1 MHAGKDERDL
11 VVLYHDIG
19 VLWPG
24 NRYEKKLVT
33 LVSYG
38 ETNGYTAMA
47 KTVGIPTAIAAVMV
61 LQGKSLSPNTSVM
74 YIYVNVLL
82 KLGDFC
88 ILWWT
93 DIFIGEIQAKGMVL
107 PFTPDIYRPM
117 LTRLRLEGISAKTT
131 DVQL

>member
-1 MHAGKDERDL
+1 MYSLHYFYAGKDERDL

-47 KTVGIPTAIAAVMV
+47 KTVGIPTAIAAVMI
-61 LQGKSLSPNTSVM
+61 LQGKSDC
-74 YIYVNVLL
+74 YIFVDV
-82 KLGDFC
+82 KS
-88 ILWWT
+88 T
-93 DIFIGEIQAKGMVL
+93 DTF
-107 PFTPDIYRPM
+107 
-117 LTRLRLEGISAKTT
+117 
-131 DVQL
+131 

>member
-1 MHAGKDERDL
+1 MRENSLTPWFTDAYAPVTRDYNALFLIAGKNERDL

-47 KTVGIPTAIAAVMV
+47 KTVGIPTAIAAIMV
-61 LQGKSLSPNTSVM
+61 LQGM
-74 YIYVNVLL
+74 
-82 KLGDFC
+82 
-88 ILWWT
+88 
-93 DIFIGEIQAKGMVL
+93 
-107 PFTPDIYRPM
+107 
-117 LTRLRLEGISAKTT
+117 
-131 DVQL
+131 

>member
-1 MHAGKDERDL
+1 MYRGINKFIVLPAEKDERDL

-38 ETNGYTAMA
+38 EINGYTAMA

-61 LQGKSLSPNTSVM
+61 LQGINQHKCDQHKHTLT
-74 YIYVNVLL
+74 YIR
-82 KLGDFC
+82 LGDF
-88 ILWWT
+88 LNELLL
-93 DIFIGEIQAKGMVL
+93 F
-107 PFTPDIYRPM
+107 
-117 LTRLRLEGISAKTT
+117 
-131 DVQL
+131 